1 MVRSSSSQ
9 HLTRGNATV
18 SIACGLYSHT
28 LLRGC
33 GAASLEV
40 VTGSGVRQCGCAD
53 RGNTFGKRFA
63 DGDLD
68 GIDDGTGG
76 VVDDKHHD
84 MEVVAVLDEGRTGKF
99 LLRAYHVRGVY
110 AVGVAVGL
118 AVADTGVPQGDG
130 GGDIAGLEGADIHRG
145 IPP

>member
-33 GAASLEV
+33 GATSLEV
-40 VTGSGVRQCGCAD
+40 VAGSGVRQCGCAD

-84 MEVVAVLDEGRTGKF
+84 MEVVAVLDEGRSGKF
-99 LLRAYHVRGVY
+99 LLRTYHIGGIHT
-110 AVGVAVGL
+110 VGVAVGL
-118 AVADTGVPQGDG
+118 AVADTGRDATHKSVGVG
-130 GGDIAGLEGADIHRG
+130 SLEGHVV
-145 IPP
+145 